1 MQLFL
6 LWKIASR
13 QLKFP
18 TCYTYLVLPTGEYEC
33 ISDVALFTMIRQ
45 MARLYVHARRS
56 QFYDPYHADIFS
68 IDYCSEIG
76 NGEKVEI
83 AP

>member
-1 MQLFL
+1 M
-6 LWKIASR
+6 ASD
-13 QLKFP
+13 QLKFS
-18 TCYTYLVLPTGEYEC
+18 TCYTYLVLPSGEYEC

-45 MARLYVHARRS
+45 MAGHYVHARRS
-56 QFYDPYHADIFS
+56 LFYDAYHADIFS
-68 IDYCSEIG
+68 TDYCSEIG